1 MNAFLSLLLGIVS
14 LSGQWQFRCT
24 SPEGEWMNGTVP
36 GAVQTD
42 LMASGIIDDPF
53 YGDNEKRVQWIGEKN
68 WEYRRCFE
76 VSAEDLA
83 QTHLELVFE
92 GIDTYATIFV
102 NGHKVL
108 RADNMFRTWRVDVKD
123 FLHEG
128 RNEIRV
134 AFDSVF
140 KIDIPK
146 YLAAP
151 YKLQAWPNNDQS
163 DLWISLYARKAG
175 YNYGWDWGPR
185 LVTSGIWKPVYL
197 DCWSDIRLKPSQVV
211 TNSISSNKALMQA
224 FVEIES
230 DHTTEAMV
238 EIKSEGKTLYKAVRN
253 IAEGENR
260 LECPFIVRKPELW
273 WTKALGGQK
282 IYDFD
287 IKVTISGKTV
297 ERTESTG
304 IRTVE
309 VVRERDT
316 QGQSFYVRLNG
327 TPVFMKGADWVP
339 QDNFPARVSKERYAL
354 AIDDAVR
361 ANMNMLRVWG
371 GGLYE
376 SDDFYEACDRAGILV
391 WQDMAF
397 ACGMFPSDDAYLE
410 SVAAEVHDNVSRL
423 RNHPSLALWCGNNEN
438 EISYFEWGWNRTI
451 TADQRREYES
461 SLHKLFYEIIPEA
474 ICFADA
480 TRYYHPGSPSTGF
493 NGIPY
498 NQGDAHY
505 WGVWKGAWVE
515 EYLKPENIA
524 RFMSEYG
531 FQSYPDIKTIDS
543 FASHD
548 QQYVGSNVMLAHQKA
563 HDDNTRDPN
572 FGDNMMKKYM
582 EHYYRIPDNF
592 SEYVYLGQFQ
602 QAEAV
607 KAAMEAHRRAKP
619 YCMGTLFWQLND
631 CWPVAS
637 WSSVDYYGRWKP
649 LQFYARRAYSDVLV
663 SPYLNELGKAICI
676 RVVSDLMKETN
687 AELDIKVV
695 DFNGIVRLSK
705 ILPINIAA
713 DSSVDVMEIPLSDV
727 PEGNFVEIRLYVKG
741 RLLSENQFF
750 PEFPNRYS
758 YMPASPSITAE
769 DATEGVTL
777 HISSKTLIRG
787 LMLTTNCD
795 EDVFEDNCLT
805 IVPGYEYIV
814 NVRTKTNADAFI
826 AKLSYQSLND
836 IMK

>member
-1 MNAFLSLLLGIVS
+1 MNTFLSLILGMVT
-14 LSGQWQFRCT
+14 LSGQWQFRCI
-24 SPEGEWMNGTVP
+24 SPEGEWSNATVP

-53 YGDNEKRVQWIGEKN
+53 YGDNEKRVQWVGEKD
-68 WEYRRCFE
+68 WEYRKYFE
-76 VSAEDLA
+76 VSAQDLA
-83 QTHLELVFE
+83 QNHQELVFE

-102 NGHKVL
+102 NGHEVF
-108 RADNMFRTWRVDVKD
+108 RADNMFRTWRVDVKG

-128 RNEIRV
+128 QNEIRV

-185 LVTSGIWKPVYL
+185 LITVGIWKPVYL
-197 DCWSDIRLKPSQVV
+197 DCWSDIRLKPSQIV
-211 TNSISSNKALMQA
+211 TNKADNRKASMKA
-224 FVEIES
+224 FVELES
-230 DHTTEAMV
+230 DNATEATV
-238 EIKSEGKTLYKAVRN
+238 EILSEGKTLYKTVKSIAVGAN
-253 IAEGENR
+253 L
-260 LECPFIVRKPELW
+260 LECPFTVLSPELW
-273 WTKALGGQK
+273 WTKALGEQK

-287 IKVTISGKTV
+287 IKVTAAGTTV
-297 ERTESTG
+297 TRTERTG

-309 VVRERDT
+309 VVREKDAR
-316 QGQSFYVRLNG
+316 GRSFYVRLNG
-327 TPVFMKGADWVP
+327 VAVFMKGADWVP
-339 QDNFPARVSKERYAL
+339 IDNFPARISRERYTSAVN
-354 AIDDAVR
+354 DAVR

-371 GGLYE
+371 GGFYE
-376 SDDFYEACDRAGILV
+376 SDDFCDACDRAGILV

-397 ACGMFPSDDAYLE
+397 ACGMFPSDNAYLE
-410 SVAAEVHDNVSRL
+410 SVKAEVRDNVSRL

-451 TADQRREYES
+451 TVEQRREYES
-461 SLHKLFYEIIPEA
+461 SLHRLFYEVIPET
-474 ICFADA
+474 ISSADA
-480 TRYYHPGSPSTGF
+480 SRYYHPGSPSTGF

-498 NQGDAHY
+498 SEGDAHY

-515 EYLKPENIA
+515 DYLKPENIA

-531 FQSYPDIKTIDS
+531 FQSYPDMRTIGS
-543 FASHD
+543 FAPKN
-548 QQYVGSNVMLAHQKA
+548 QQYVGSNVMIAHQKA

-582 EHYYRIPDNF
+582 EHYYRIPDSF
-592 SEYVYLGQFQ
+592 PDYVYLGQFQ

-607 KAAMEAHRRAKP
+607 KVAMEAHRRAKP

-637 WSSVDYYGRWKP
+637 WASVDYNGRWKP
-649 LQFYARRAYSDVLV
+649 LQYYARRAYSDILV
-663 SPYLNELGKAICI
+663 SPYLKESSKAVAI
-676 RVVSDLMKETN
+676 RVVSDLRKSTS
-687 AELDIKVV
+687 AELEIKVM
-695 DFNGIVRLSK
+695 DFKGNVQLSRTVTAS
-705 ILPINIAA
+705 IAA
-713 DSSVDVMEIPLSDV
+713 DSSADVAEIPLSDV
-727 PEGNFVEIRLYVKG
+727 PEGCFIELRLRAG
-741 RLLSENQFF
+741 GLLLSENQFF
-750 PEFPNRYS
+750 PEYPNQYS
-758 YMPASPSITAE
+758 YMLAAPSVIAE
-769 DATEGVTL
+769 DTIGGVVL
-777 HISSKTLIRG
+777 RISSKTLIRG
-787 LMLTTNCD
+787 LMLDTGND

-814 NVRTKTNADAFI
+814 NVMTLKDAKAFM
-826 AKLSYQSLND
+826 AKLKYHSLND

>member
-1 MNAFLSLLLGIVS
+1 MNAFLSLILGIVS

-24 SPEGEWMNGTVP
+24 SPEGEWRNGNVP

-42 LMASGIIDDPF
+42 LMASGMIDDPF
-53 YGDNEKRVQWIGEKN
+53 YGDNEKRVQWVGEKD
-68 WEYRRCFE
+68 WEYRRYFE
-76 VSAEDLA
+76 VSAEDMA
-83 QTHLELVFE
+83 QSHQELVFE
-92 GIDTYATIFV
+92 GIDTYATVFV
-102 NGHKVL
+102 NGQKVFS
-108 RADNMFRTWRVDVKD
+108 ADNMFRTWRVDVKA

-128 RNEIRV
+128 QNEIRV

-140 KIDIPK
+140 KIDVPK

-163 DLWISLYARKAG
+163 DIWISLYARKAG

-185 LVTSGIWKPVYL
+185 LITSGIWKPVYL
-197 DCWSDIRLKPSQVV
+197 DCWSDLRLMPSQVV
-211 TNSISSNKALMQA
+211 TNSVDKKKASMRA

-230 DHTTEAMV
+230 DRTTEATV
-238 EIKSEGKTLYKAVRN
+238 EIMSEGKSLYKAVRS
-253 IAEGENR
+253 IAEGANR

-287 IKVTISGKTV
+287 IKVTTSGNTV
-297 ERTESTG
+297 ERTERTG

-309 VVRERDT
+309 VVREKDA
-316 QGQSFYVRLNG
+316 QGRSFYLRLNG
-327 TPVFMKGADWVP
+327 KAIFMKGADWVP
-339 QDNFPARVSKERYAL
+339 QDNFPARISKERYAS

-376 SDDFYEACDRAGILV
+376 SDDFYDACDRAGILV

-410 SVAAEVHDNVSRL
+410 NVAAEVHDNVSRL
-423 RNHPSLALWCGNNEN
+423 CNHPSLALWCGNNEN

-451 TADQRREYES
+451 TAEQKREYES
-461 SLHKLFYEIIPEA
+461 GLRRLFYEIIPEA
-474 ICFADA
+474 ISSADA
-480 TRYYHPGSPSTGF
+480 SRYYHPGSPSTGF
-493 NGIPY
+493 NGITY
-498 NQGDAHY
+498 SEGDAHY

-531 FQSYPDIKTIDS
+531 FQSYPDMRTIDS
-543 FASHD
+543 FAPENQH
-548 QQYVGSNVMLAHQKA
+548 YVGSNVMLAHQKA
-563 HDDNTRDPN
+563 HDDNTSDPN

-582 EHYYRIPDNF
+582 EHYYRIPDSF
-592 SEYVYLGQFQ
+592 SDYVYLGQFQ

-607 KAAMEAHRRAKP
+607 KVAMEAHRRAKP

-649 LQFYARRAYSDVLV
+649 LQYYARRAYADVLV
-663 SPYLNELGKAICI
+663 SPYLKESGKAVGI
-676 RVVSDLMKETN
+676 RVVSDLMNEIST
-687 AELDIKVV
+687 ELELEVM
-695 DFNGIVRLSK
+695 DFSGNISLSTSFPLKIV
-705 ILPINIAA
+705 A
-713 DSSVDVMEIPLSDV
+713 DSSADVMDIPLSDV
-727 PEGNFVEIRLYVKG
+727 PEGCFLEMRLYAKG
-741 RLLSENQFF
+741 QLLCENQFF

-758 YMPASPSITAE
+758 YMPASPSIT
-769 DATEGVTL
+769 TEKTSDGVTL

-787 LMLTTNCD
+787 LMLDSGND

-805 IVPGYEYIV
+805 IVPGYDYTA
-814 NVRTKTNADAFI
+814 NVKTRTDAETFL
-826 AKLSYQSLND
+826 AKLRFQSLND